1 LNSKIEVIVKLQK
14 LLVLMWFLVRPIT
27 VWRLCGEA
35 MTLPK
40 LGS

>member
-27 VWRLCGEA
+27 AQRITGA
-35 MTLPK
+35 GIM
-40 LGS
+40 S